1 MCDRRGRGNNWAY
14 GYRDGGGL
22 GGRRGGGVG
31 EGDRLLERVL
41 ETVREVVERCDR
53 FGGFVVFHSVAGGTG
68 SGTMLTL

>member
-1 MCDRRGRGNNWAY
+1 M
-14 GYRDGGGL
+14 
-22 GGRRGGGVG
+22 G